1 MNFQPQGNMIKN
13 TTDALS
19 AVLGGC
25 NALTLCA
32 EEEDSEMTNRIALN
46 VSNILKEESH
56 LDKVTHAVAGA
67 YAIETMV
74 NELAQAAWKDFQNNI
89 RS

>member
-1 MNFQPQGNMIKN
+1 MLRPKIEFRENFHPHGNMIKN

-32 EEEDSEMTNRIALN
+32 EDEDSEMTNRIALN

-56 LDKVTHAVAGA
+56 LDKVSTTPWQ
-67 YAIETMV
+67 EPMP
-74 NELAQAAWKDFQNNI
+74 
-89 RS
+89 